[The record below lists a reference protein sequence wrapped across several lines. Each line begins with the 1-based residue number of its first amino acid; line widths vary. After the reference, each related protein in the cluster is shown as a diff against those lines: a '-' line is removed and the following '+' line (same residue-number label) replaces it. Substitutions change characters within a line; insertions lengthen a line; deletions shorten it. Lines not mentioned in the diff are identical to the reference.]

1 MEQLINIPKSKLLIV
16 DDDPFV
22 VDFITNVLIDYN
34 YEVLAAFDGEMTIK
48 IVEKEKPDLIIMDW
62 EMPKKNGIDTIKYL
76 KSQPGISD
84 IPVIMIT
91 GRLNNIADLKIAFDA
106 GAIDFIHKPIEPI
119 ELIARTNSML
129 LLYKYYK
136 ESIRKKDWEL
146 TLLSNSIHH
155 NEKILVEMSAL
166 FEHLSKSVQVVD
178 EDKFIEIK
186 AKIKNI
192 NSNIKNNSWDQ
203 FQSYFKNVYPQFIDN
218 LLKTYPKLSSEE
230 IKLCHFLR
238 MNMSSKEIASITN
251 KEMHSIDIARYRLRK
266 KLHLE
271 RDVKFNEFLS
281 LF

>member
-1 MEQLINIPKSKLLIV
+1 MESSVNLPKSKLLIV
-16 DDDPFV
+16 DDDPYV
-22 VDFITNVLIDYN
+22 VDFISNVLIDYN

-48 IVEKEKPDLIIMDW
+48 IVEKEMPDLIIMDW

-76 KSQPGISD
+76 KCQPGISD

-91 GRLNNIADLKIAFDA
+91 GRLNNKADLKIAFDA

-129 LLYKYYK
+129 LLYKFYK

-146 TLLSNSIHH
+146 TLLSNSINH
-155 NEKILVEMSAL
+155 NEKMLVEMTAL
-166 FEHLSKSVQVVD
+166 FDHLTQSIQVID
-178 EDKFIEIK
+178 EEKYIGIK

-192 NSNIKNNSWDQ
+192 NSNLKNNSWDQ
-203 FQSYFKNVYPQFIDN
+203 FQAYFKNVYPQFIDN
-218 LLKTYPKLSSEE
+218 LLKAYPKLSPEE

-238 MNMSSKEIASITN
+238 MNMSSKEIASITH

-266 KLHLE
+266 KLSLE
-271 RDVKFNEFLS
+271 REVKFNEFLTQ
-281 LF
+281 F